1 MYLVSSFLSFKYL
14 SDFQAM
20 FVTVLKSVNYFSNDL
35 SNCNDE
41 LTIEQKNTRA
51 FLS

>member
-20 FVTVLKSVNYFSNDL
+20 FVTVLKSVYYFSNDL

-41 LTIEQKNTRA
+41 LAIEKKNTRA